1 MKYMNR
7 NRGKEGRNYESCE
20 KHVRDIDYASRS
32 PSRNDSDRLFWC
44 DIILAQ
50 STDR

>member
-1 MKYMNR
+1 MTLFGIKYMNR

-32 PSRNDSDRLFWC
+32 PSRNDSDPLF
-44 DIILAQ
+44 
-50 STDR
+50 